1 MLPLKS
7 PGKNPSLFPP
17 SLGGSQQSLVL
28 LDLWL
33 HLSSLSLLN
42 HLGFFLVSTLCLC
55 IQISPIPFLLR
66 QTTVMDLGL
75 I

>member
-7 PGKNPSLFPP
+7 PGKDPSLFPP

-33 HLSSLSLLN
+33 HLSSLFLQ
-42 HLGFFLVSTLCLC
+42 HLGFFLVSPLCLC
-55 IQISPIPFLLR
+55 IQISPNPFSLK
-66 QTTVMDLGL
+66 QTTVTDLGL
-75 I
+75 T